1 MPIIQSGF
9 VTISCDGPESECG
22 KSVTFAATE
31 QDKNEAEHNNPWLT
45 SLRNVNTSDKR
56 SLCYCSDEC
65 EIRAAGL
72 GAHNART
79 IISAGNQSQ
88 VNLAALAAAK
98 AKAATAALK
107 AGATPGQVGFSP
119 MG

>member
-9 VTISCDGPESECG
+9 VTISCDGPEAECG

-31 QDKNEAEHNNPWLT
+31 NDKNEAERNNPWLMT
-45 SLRNVNTSDKR
+45 LRNVNTADKR

-65 EIRAAGL
+65 EIKAAGL

-79 IISAGNQSQ
+79 ILTATGQSQ

-107 AGATPGQVGFSP
+107 SGATPQQVGFQP
-119 MG
+119 MS